1 MNFELQ
7 FFVYSHQQNNHQA
20 PIVSENQHI
29 HHNGHPPQAVSG
41 AAVEPHIAQKP
52 SSPGPF
58 SASGFPLPPAY
69 PNSHTNSGISL
80 VTSRLAALPTS
91 TNSMSP
97 PGSPRRHHNSGSPIL
112 VAPIGSKGVVPSD
125 ASLAGASLGG
135 NNIAEYHQV
144 QHLQKRLPSTTSTVS
159 PASLPDLVLEHLFSF
174 LDLASL
180 RACSLVCKSW
190 YRLLNDENNDVWRL
204 HCVRRLAQEALQ
216 SSDLLTGTNNSLRKS
231 LNQTII
237 L

>member
-1 MNFELQ
+1 MSE
-7 FFVYSHQQNNHQA
+7 HQHNL
-20 PIVSENQHI
+20 
-29 HHNGHPPQAVSG
+29 HNGQPPQVVSG
-41 AAVEPHIAQKP
+41 AAVEPHLVHKP

-69 PNSHTNSGISL
+69 PNPHINSGISL

-91 TNSMSP
+91 TNSMTP
-97 PGSPRRHHNSGSPIL
+97 PGSPRRHHNSGSPIP
-112 VAPIGSKGVVPSD
+112 VASIASKGAVSSDPS
-125 ASLAGASLGG
+125 LVGGSLGG

-144 QHLQKRLPSTTSTVS
+144 QHLQKRLPTSTSSTVS
-159 PASLPDLVLEHLFSF
+159 PANLPDLVLEHLFSF

-216 SSDLLTGTNNSLRKS
+216 SSELLTGNKS
-231 LNQTII
+231 
-237 L
+237 

>member
-1 MNFELQ
+1 M
-7 FFVYSHQQNNHQA
+7 
-20 PIVSENQHI
+20 
-29 HHNGHPPQAVSG
+29 
-41 AAVEPHIAQKP
+41 AAVEPHLVHKP

-69 PNSHTNSGISL
+69 PNSHMNSGISL

-91 TNSMSP
+91 TNSMTP
-97 PGSPRRHHNSGSPIL
+97 PGSPRRHHHSGSPIS
-112 VAPIGSKGVVPSD
+112 VASIGSKGAMPSEVCM
-125 ASLAGASLGG
+125 SGASSGG

-144 QHLQKRLPSTTSTVS
+144 QHMQKHLPSTGGTAS
-159 PASLPDLVLEHLFSF
+159 PANLPDLVLEHLFSF
-174 LDLASL
+174 LELESL

-216 SSDLLTGTNNSLRKS
+216 SSELLTGMKS
-231 LNQTII
+231 LFYVIV
-237 L
+237 

>member
-1 MNFELQ
+1 M
-7 FFVYSHQQNNHQA
+7 
-20 PIVSENQHI
+20 
-29 HHNGHPPQAVSG
+29 
-41 AAVEPHIAQKP
+41 
-52 SSPGPF
+52 
-58 SASGFPLPPAY
+58 
-69 PNSHTNSGISL
+69 
-80 VTSRLAALPTS
+80 
-91 TNSMSP
+91 
-97 PGSPRRHHNSGSPIL
+97 
-112 VAPIGSKGVVPSD
+112 APIGSKGVVPSD

-216 SSDLLTGTNNSLRKS
+216 SSDLLTGTNSSLRKS
-231 LNQTII
+231 LNQNII
-237 L
+237 V